1 MALCSRCHQEL
12 NEDLP
17 YCIYC
22 GAIKKG
28 EVALESGPKK
38 FNLFFSLI
46 SRKRSR
52 TYFEIGWRIFKQEKW
67 KFIGYAAL
75 ADFLSWIGWSLFN
88 GTDRLEV
95 FFLKWIFSTPEQQFI
110 HGFPSV
116 FSSLAGILLFL
127 VFCFSFALSFLLGI
141 PAAAFKI
148 IRNQHVESQDF
159 WNGFHFFI
167 PLGLVTMAHFLILF
181 FPAFALG
188 AIFWILRLLEIPGLF
203 SALFV
208 ILLIV
213 VLLFYF
219 GYIDYFY
226 YFSGVSAFAPLFVLD
241 KNPGAF
247 NALKMSYGFV
257 KKNWGALSDIFFI
270 PVYLSI
276 MISILAILFTA
287 VGLFILAIGF
297 VFGFLVIIS
306 PYMLCCLTAAYG
318 DLNGLTPEVK
328 PCF

>member
-1 MALCSRCHQEL
+1 MALCLRCHQEL
-12 NEDLP
+12 NQDLP
-17 YCIYC
+17 YCIHC
-22 GAIKKG
+22 GAIRKS
-28 EVALESGPKK
+28 EALSESAQEKS
-38 FNLFFSLI
+38 NLFFSLI

-52 TYFEIGWRIFKQEKW
+52 TYFEIGWSIFKQEKW
-67 KFIGYAAL
+67 KFIGYEALTDFLFLIGCSSVLLIRPIFSSATESGMSLVLSILLVFFALCLFSFRLSLSAGIYAAAL
-75 ADFLSWIGWSLFN
+75 
-88 GTDRLEV
+88 
-95 FFLKWIFSTPEQQFI
+95 
-110 HGFPSV
+110 
-116 FSSLAGILLFL
+116 
-127 VFCFSFALSFLLGI
+127 
-141 PAAAFKI
+141 KI

>member
-167 PLGLVTMAHFLILF
+167 PLGLVTMARFFILF

-188 AIFWILRLLEIPGLF
+188 AIFWILHLLRISLLPPVLF
-203 SALFV
+203 TS
-208 ILLIV
+208 LLIV
-213 VLLFYF
+213 AILFY
-219 GYIDYFY
+219 IVYFI
-226 YFSGVSAFAPLFVLD
+226 YFAVVFAFAPLFVLD